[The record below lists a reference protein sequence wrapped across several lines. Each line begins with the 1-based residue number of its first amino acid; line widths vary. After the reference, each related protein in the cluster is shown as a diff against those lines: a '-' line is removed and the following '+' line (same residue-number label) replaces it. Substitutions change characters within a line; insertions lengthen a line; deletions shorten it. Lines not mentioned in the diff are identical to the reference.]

1 VYRARFKWLAR
12 LLAASAPAAVLAL
25 GACGEGSQPPS
36 HLHVPGG
43 EPARGHALIQAY
55 GCGACHVVEGVR
67 GTRGTVGPPLEAY
80 AERRLLAGILPN
92 TPRFL
97 VPWLVD
103 PVAIEPRT
111 GMPAVG
117 VTVAEARHIA
127 AYLYTLGDRT
137 KVYPPDPPL
146 DLRRP

>member
-1 VYRARFKWLAR
+1 MKTQGRR
-12 LLAASAPAAVLAL
+12 LRMATATAVLAL
-25 GACGEGSQPPS
+25 GACGEAVQPPT

-43 EPARGHALIQAY
+43 EPARGRALIEAY
-55 GCGACHVVEGVR
+55 GCGACHIVEGVR
-67 GTRGTVGPPLEAY
+67 GTRGRVGPPLQAY
-80 AERRLLAGILPN
+80 AERRLLAGFLPN

-127 AYLYTLGDRT
+127 AYLYTLGDST
-137 KVYPPDPPL
+137 KVYPPDPPF
-146 DLRRP
+146 DLRRQ